1 MVKKGEL
8 LSVFSIGAAGYSLLE
23 ILWEGQ
29 YPLDDDAGRR
39 HLFYGNPFGQYLRQS
54 LIGLEKMFSGIRADY
69 NC

>member
-23 ILWEGQ
+23 ILWRGNTHWTMT
-29 YPLDDDAGRR
+29 LAGGIC
-39 HLFYGNPFGQYLRQS
+39 FMGNPFGQYLRQS